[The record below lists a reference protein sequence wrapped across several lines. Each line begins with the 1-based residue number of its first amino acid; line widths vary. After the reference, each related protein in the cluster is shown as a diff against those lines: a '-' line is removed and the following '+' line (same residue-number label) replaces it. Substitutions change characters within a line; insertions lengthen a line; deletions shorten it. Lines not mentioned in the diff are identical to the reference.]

1 MGVFPESIDNFGRRT
16 DRRRKRLVKTILFL
30 TALAVVVSA
39 VFLVLPLVRSWKE
52 TRQKL
57 PTEEQILDAWSDKEY
72 DKILNLCEIG
82 LEQRPLDTL
91 YLVMKGFASF
101 YRGISET
108 DGEVRT
114 TYMDTAVFALRKA
127 MASSSIPFKPQVLY
141 VLGKAYYHKG
151 PFYMDEAVRFL
162 EASITEGY
170 TAKDALEYVAVAYS
184 SLGNYEKSVNAF
196 EQALAQEKSDLLL
209 LAAARAYV
217 NFGQPEKA
225 EIAALEALSMTE
237 DAMVREKARFLL
249 GGIYVARKD
258 YRLAEEQYNLVIE
271 MNPESADAHFYL
283 GLIWQDKGDPIR
295 ARSEWRKAV
304 SLDPMHT
311 AARQKLAERI

>member
-16 DRRRKRLVKTILFL
+16 DRRRKRLVKTILSL

-237 DAMVREKARFLL
+237 DAMVREKTRFLL
-249 GGIYVARKD
+249 GEIYVARKD